1 MRILWFAITPCGAAE
16 KLTPGS
22 FTAGW
27 LASLEQQVKHDP
39 FIDLSVSFYYNG
51 ELEPFEYNSV
61 QYYPVSRGRGQSK
74 FAKLM
79 DRLEA
84 YQENRD
90 ERYIEKLVKVIETV
104 RPDVI
109 HIHGTEDNF
118 GLIQKYIQLP
128 VVFSIQSLLTPYCEK
143 FFSGIPR
150 SVASSKENFSS
161 KLLID
166 SVRNNFF
173 LFSKWAKRE
182 VEMLKPARFIIG
194 RTSWDKRATR
204 ILAPK
209 SLYFVGNEIM
219 RSSFYSRVWQKQA
232 FSPTITIVTTM
243 SGGLYKGLESV
254 LKTAAVLTAHHF
266 NFQWLVIGQTE
277 SGKYPQMVQRWIKK
291 DYSQNGVVF
300 MGSKT
305 ESELV
310 EILCEADIYCQV
322 SHIENSPNS
331 LCEAMLL
338 GMPVV
343 ATFAGG
349 TDSMLE
355 SGSQGMLVQDG
366 DSYSLAGAITELAE
380 DFEKSR
386 QYGQN
391 ARKAALER
399 HDPKKVANEIIDVYK
414 AIYSLV
420 NKSEL

>member
-1 MRILWFAITPCGAAE
+1 
-16 KLTPGS
+16 
-22 FTAGW
+22 
-27 LASLEQQVKHDP
+27 
-39 FIDLSVSFYYNG
+39 
-51 ELEPFEYNSV
+51 
-61 QYYPVSRGRGQSK
+61 
-74 FAKLM
+74 
-79 DRLEA
+79 
-84 YQENRD
+84 
-90 ERYIEKLVKVIETV
+90 
-104 RPDVI
+104 
-109 HIHGTEDNF
+109 
-118 GLIQKYIQLP
+118 
-128 VVFSIQSLLTPYCEK
+128 
-143 FFSGIPR
+143 
-150 SVASSKENFSS
+150 
-161 KLLID
+161 
-166 SVRNNFF
+166 
-173 LFSKWAKRE
+173 
-182 VEMLKPARFIIG
+182 
-194 RTSWDKRATR
+194 
-204 ILAPK
+204 
-209 SLYFVGNEIM
+209 
-219 RSSFYSRVWQKQA
+219 
-232 FSPTITIVTTM
+232 M

-254 LKTAAVLTAHHF
+254 LKTAAVLTAHNF

>member
-27 LASLEQQVKHDP
+27 LASLEQQVKLDP
-39 FIDLSVSFYYNG
+39 LIDLAVSFYYNG
-51 ELEPFEYNSV
+51 ELDPFEYKSV
-61 QYYPVSRGRGQSK
+61 QYYPVARGRGQTK
-74 FAKLM
+74 FAKIM

-84 YQENRD
+84 YQANRD
-90 ERYIEKLVKVIETV
+90 ERYVEKLIRVIETV

-143 FFSGIPR
+143 YFSGIPR

-166 SVRNNFF
+166 SVVNNFF

-219 RSSFYSRVWQKQA
+219 RSSFYSKEWKKSA
-232 FSPTITIVTTM
+232 FDTKIKIVTTM
-243 SGGLYKGLESV
+243 SGGLYKGMESV
-254 LKTAAVLTAHHF
+254 LKTAAVLTDYKF
-266 NFQWLVIGQTE
+266 DFEWLVVGQTE
-277 SGKYPQMVQRWIKK
+277 SGKFPQMVQRWLKQ
-291 DYSQNGVVF
+291 DYAVNGVTF
-300 MGSKT
+300 LGSKT
-305 ESELV
+305 EPELV
-310 EILCEADIYCQV
+310 EILCGADIYCQV

-355 SGSQGMLVQDG
+355 NGSQGMLVQDG
-366 DSYSLAGAITELAE
+366 DSYSLAGAITELAG

-386 QYGQN
+386 EYGQN

>member
-1 MRILWFAITPCGAAE
+1 VRILWFAITPCGAAE

-51 ELEPFEYNSV
+51 ELAPFEYKSV

-74 FAKLM
+74 IAKLL

-84 YQENRD
+84 YQTNRD
-90 ERYIEKLVKVIETV
+90 ERYIEKLVEIIETV

-118 GLIQKYIQLP
+118 GLVQKYIQLP
-128 VVFSIQSLLTPYCEK
+128 VVFSIQSLLTPYREK
-143 FFSGIPR
+143 FFSGIPK
-150 SVASSKENFSS
+150 SVATAKESFSS
-161 KLLID
+161 KILID
-166 SVRNNFF
+166 SVRNNFY
-173 LFSKWAKRE
+173 LFSKWAERE

-194 RTSWDKRATR
+194 RTAWDKRATR

-209 SLYFVGNEIM
+209 SLYFTGNEIM
-219 RSSFYSRVWQKQA
+219 RSSFYNRQWDKKA
-232 FSPTITIVTTM
+232 FSPTIKIVTTM

-254 LKTAAVLTAHHF
+254 LNTAAVLTASGID
-266 NFQWLVIGQTE
+266 FQWLVVGQNE
-277 SGKYPQMVQRWIKK
+277 SGRYPSLVKRWLKK
-291 DYSQNGVVF
+291 DYAANNIVF
-300 MGSKT
+300 LGGKT
-305 ESELV
+305 ETELA
-310 EILCEADIYCQV
+310 EILCGADIYCQV

-349 TDSMLE
+349 TDSLLE
-355 SGSQGMLVQDG
+355 NGSEGMLVQDG
-366 DSYSLAGAITELAE
+366 DSYSLAGAICELAA

-386 QYGQN
+386 QFGLK
-391 ARKAALER
+391 ARNTALER
-399 HDPKKVANEIIDVYK
+399 HDPKKVANEIIDAYK

>member
-27 LASLEQQVKHDP
+27 LAALEQQVKHDP

-51 ELEPFEYNSV
+51 KMDPFEYKSV
-61 QYYPVSRGRGQSK
+61 QYYPVSRGRGQTK
-74 FAKLM
+74 LAKLL

-84 YQENRD
+84 YQSNRD

-118 GLIQKYIQLP
+118 GLIQKYVQLP
-128 VVFSIQSLLTPYCEK
+128 VVFSIQSLLTPYREK
-143 FFSGIPR
+143 FFSGIPYN
-150 SVASSKENFSS
+150 VASSKENLSS
-161 KLLID
+161 KLLVD

-182 VEMLKPARFIIG
+182 VEMLKPARFVIG

-219 RSSFYSRVWQKQA
+219 RNSFYRHEWKKQA
-232 FSPTITIVTTM
+232 FSPTIKIVTTM

-254 LKTAAVLTAHHF
+254 LKTAAILTCHNF
-266 NFQWLVIGQTE
+266 DFQWLVVGQTE
-277 SGKYPQMVQRWIKK
+277 SGKYPQMVQRWLKK
-291 DYSQNGVVF
+291 DYSANGITF
-300 MGSKT
+300 LGSKT

-310 EILCEADIYCQV
+310 DILCDADLYCQV

-355 SGSQGMLVQDG
+355 NGLQGMLVQDG
-366 DSYSLAGAITELAE
+366 DSYSLAGAIKELAE

-386 QYGQN
+386 WYGQN
-391 ARKAALER
+391 ARQTALER

-414 AIYSLV
+414 EIYSLV
-420 NKSEL
+420 NKIEI